1 MLADV
6 LDQFTPAKAPTSS
19 LPSTSAPPPAVNEST
34 SSNAPQTRTSL
45 PDADLKA
52 NFAKELAEGMGS
64 LWRDIAQHGLSEGS
78 GGESEA
84 SNQNQERERSLA
96 AAWEA
101 MLIEGMDG
109 SLPRR
114 ASDAPT
120 VPKATEKDD
129 FQSRIRNTMNKLKES
144 ESGLKLSD
152 SSNATTSADPLE
164 ALLSQL
170 GDLGDGEDEHELQGV
185 LEAMMGQL
193 MGKDVLYEPL
203 KELSDKVR
211 MCPYVPDDLSLSF
224 VVSTVPRL
232 PQDPCGHNII

>member
-1 MLADV
+1 M
-6 LDQFTPAKAPTSS
+6 
-19 LPSTSAPPPAVNEST
+19 E
-34 SSNAPQTRTSL
+34 
-45 PDADLKA
+45 
-52 NFAKELAEGMGS
+52 S
-64 LWRDIAQHGLSEGS
+64 LWRDIAQRGLNEGS
-78 GGESEA
+78 GEESET
-84 SNQNQERERSLA
+84 SNQNKERERSLA

-109 SLPRR
+109 SLPRE

-144 ESGLKLSD
+144 ESGLKSSD

-211 MCPYVPDDLSLSF
+211 ICPYVPDALSLSF